1 MVRVVIP
8 LIPSIPI
15 TELNFLIFFLEF
27 HFQLTELLYFERDNV
42 TQYHESFPAALVIYR
57 DEDTKNIQ
65 MKILFSGN
73 SLHSL
78 AATINLIDNFQLQLL
93 TNGNN
98 SITTINAP
106 MHR

>member
-1 MVRVVIP
+1 MRYRP
-8 LIPSIPI
+8 RTDASCLISP
-15 TELNFLIFFLEF
+15 FCV
-27 HFQLTELLYFERDNV
+27 LTELLYFERENV
-42 TQYHESFPAALVIYR
+42 TRYHEYFPAALVIYR
-57 DEDTKNIQ
+57 DEETKNIQ

-98 SITTINAP
+98 TISTKNAP